1 VQEETMK
8 FFLYNFAVVLLAGSF
23 SLKGGVISD
32 FGAGDE
38 GWRSVT
44 LAFPDP
50 GAPPGILNTFVPNW
64 LAAGGNPGGFI
75 SYPDPNPNV
84 QYWQAP
90 AKFLG
95 NQSAAYLHAL
105 EFSLQAAPAVSEFTQ
120 ADVIL
125 TGAGLTLTHQVPT
138 TPADAWSNY
147 SIALS
152 AGAWRVNSP
161 GGAVASA
168 GELQSVLGALT
179 GLYIRGEYYLSNDT
193 QSLDSVHLLTGSTD
207 TPVPEPG
214 SMMMLLS
221 GLALALRRARK

>member
-1 VQEETMK
+1 LAQRNARVSGSRRAAGHSET
-8 FFLYNFAVVLLAGSF
+8 L
-23 SLKGGVISD
+23 
-32 FGAGDE
+32 
-38 GWRSVT
+38 
-44 LAFPDP
+44 
-50 GAPPGILNTFVPNW
+50 VPN
-64 LAAGGNPGGFI
+64 LQAAGGNPGGFI

-105 EFSLQAAPAVSEFTQ
+105 EFSLQD

-138 TPADAWSNY
+138 TPAAAWSNY
-147 SIALS
+147 SIALG
-152 AGAWRVNSP
+152 AGTWRVNSP
-161 GGAVASA
+161 SGAVASA
-168 GELQSVLGALT
+168 GEIQSLLGALT
-179 GLYIRGEYYLSNDT
+179 GLYIRGEYYISNDT
-193 QSLDSVHLLTGSTD
+193 QFLDSGQLLTGSTD

-221 GLALALRRARK
+221 GLAPALRRARK

>member
-1 VQEETMK
+1 MK
-8 FFLYNFAVVLLAGSF
+8 LLQYTFAVVLLAGSC
-23 SLKGGVISD
+23 SLQGGIISD
-32 FGAGDE
+32 FSAGDE

-50 GAPPGILNTFVPNW
+50 GAPPGILNTFIPNW
-64 LAAGGNPGGFI
+64 SAAGGNPRGFL

-95 NQSAAYLHAL
+95 DQSAAYSHAL
-105 EFSLQAAPAVSEFTQ
+105 EFSLQDAPAVSEFTQ

-138 TPADAWSNY
+138 TPADAWSSY
-147 SIALS
+147 SIALG
-152 AGAWRVNSP
+152 AGTWRVNSP
-161 GGAVASA
+161 SGAVASA
-168 GELQSVLGALT
+168 SELQSVLGALT

-193 QSLDSVHLLTGSTD
+193 QSLDSVQLLTGATD

-214 SMMMLLS
+214 SMMMVLS